1 MLDGDRTEGAAG
13 EGAAGEGTTGLEAAR
28 AFVGY
33 VGETGDETM

>member
-1 MLDGDRTEGAAG
+1 MLDGDRT